1 MSAETFVEADIW
13 TIAQTDQGNVV
24 LVRPKGSDLAVPIII
39 GQLETQSIL
48 IGMGGVEV
56 PRPLTHDLAV
66 SLLKALSATLLR
78 IEINDLQEGTF
89 YARLVL
95 SQEGEEIVVD
105 ARPSDAIGIAVRTGC
120 PVFISEAVVDEA
132 GISVNLVTEADHS
145 GDESTADA
153 IGEGGDEGEGV
164 DGAVGE
170 EEGGDEDIGPG
181 EGDGNGNGGK
191 AGFGTS
197 EDMIAGDAHP
207 GEGSENGLPPRA
219 GKGGLSRLDGADL
232 PESIAQ
238 NEEARLLREELE
250 EAIAVEDYERAAFL
264 RDRIRSLGG

>member
-1 MSAETFVEADIW
+1 
-13 TIAQTDQGNVV
+13 
-24 LVRPKGSDLAVPIII
+24 
-39 GQLETQSIL
+39 
-48 IGMGGVEV
+48 MGGVEV

-66 SLLKALSATLLR
+66 SLLKALSAILLR

-95 SQEGEEIVVD
+95 RQEGEDIVVD

-132 GISVNLVTEADHS
+132 GISVNLVTEADRS
-145 GDESTADA
+145 VDESA
-153 IGEGGDEGEGV
+153 V
-164 DGAVGE
+164 DGTGEEAGSSEGSEGASGE
-170 EEGGDEDIGPG
+170 EEDIDEADGNGDGAGPG
-181 EGDGNGNGGK
+181 ELTQNGR
-191 AGFGTS
+191 
-197 EDMIAGDAHP
+197 
-207 GEGSENGLPPRA
+207 PPRA
-219 GKGGLSRLDGADL
+219 GKGGLSRLDGVDL

-238 NEEARLLREELE
+238 GEEARLLREELE

>member
-66 SLLKALSATLLR
+66 SLLKALSASLLR

-95 SQEGEEIVVD
+95 RQEGEEIVVD

-132 GISVNLVTEADHS
+132 GISVNLVTEADRS
-145 GDESTADA
+145 GDEPQAEGMPGSGEEGEDSESA
-153 IGEGGDEGEGV
+153 IGDEDGDEGGNGQGGEAGFEVPEGL
-164 DGAVGE
+164 A
-170 EEGGDEDIGPG
+170 PG
-181 EGDGNGNGGK
+181 EP
-191 AGFGTS
+191 S
-197 EDMIAGDAHP
+197 L
-207 GEGSENGLPPRA
+207 GEGAANGQSQRPGR
-219 GKGGLSRLDGADL
+219 GGLSRLDGAEL
-232 PESIAQ
+232 PGSLAQ
-238 NEEARLLREELE
+238 TEEARLLREELE